1 MFNSLQKIRQYYDK
15 SQNIN
20 AEIQRYNKI
29 RAWRKYYDRWMP
41 LEIKIENYKG
51 AKKTFR
57 QRGFKLIR
65 WQKLSKCKDDKNIF
79 AIRRIQNR

>member
-1 MFNSLQKIRQYYDK
+1 MKKYYYEFVM

-20 AEIQRYNKI
+20 AEIQRYNNI
-29 RAWRKYYDRWMP
+29 RAWKKYYDRWMP

-51 AKKTFR
+51 AKKTFH

-65 WQKLSKCKDDKNIF
+65 WQKLSKCEDDKNIF